1 MLISIGNKAGSK
13 PALFLFGKMSERKK
27 DFLMEIPLGHDQ

>member
-13 PALFLFGKMSERKK
+13 PALFLFGKVSERKK
-27 DFLMEIPLGHDQ
+27 GFPDGNPAGA